1 MLRGF
6 LCATYGAMLDMAW
19 VFRRCLELPL
29 LVLCSTDDPIT
40 KATWKS
46 LGFVFTSEEDLKV
59 RTCKSVLPHRKRS
72 ACAYVQEVLCH
83 MISVANRAD

>member
-1 MLRGF
+1 MLQAAIVWSVGWHAQRLLF
-6 LCATYGAMLDMAW
+6 AAHRAMSHMTW

-59 RTCKSVLPHRKRS
+59 RRCIL
-72 ACAYVQEVLCH
+72 Q
-83 MISVANRAD
+83 

>member
-1 MLRGF
+1 MLRAA
-6 LCATYGAMLDMAW
+6 C
-19 VFRRCLELPL
+19 RCLELPL

-59 RTCKSVLPHRKRS
+59 W
-72 ACAYVQEVLCH
+72 Y
-83 MISVANRAD
+83 

>member
-1 MLRGF
+1 MSHM
-6 LCATYGAMLDMAW
+6 TW

-59 RTCKSVLPHRKRS
+59 RRCIL
-72 ACAYVQEVLCH
+72 Q
-83 MISVANRAD
+83 